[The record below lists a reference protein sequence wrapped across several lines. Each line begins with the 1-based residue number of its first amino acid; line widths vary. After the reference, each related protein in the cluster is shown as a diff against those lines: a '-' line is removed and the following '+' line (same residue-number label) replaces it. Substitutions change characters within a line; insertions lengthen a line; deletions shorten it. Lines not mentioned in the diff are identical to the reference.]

1 MEGFD
6 SAVSEINGPINS
18 LVWGWP
24 TVSLIAIT
32 GVVLMLGLRFMP
44 IQRLPYG
51 VRMLLEP
58 TDGRNEGEIS
68 PFQALMTSLS
78 ATIGTGNIA
87 GVAGAIAVGGPG
99 AVF

>member
-6 SAVSEINGPINS
+6 SAVGEINGPINS

-51 VRMLLEP
+51 VRMMLEP
-58 TDGRNEGEIS
+58 SRPTRAAPDVKN
-68 PFQALMTSLS
+68 SLS
-78 ATIGTGNIA
+78 FARATLSLQ
-87 GVAGAIAVGGPG
+87 
-99 AVF
+99 